1 MSTFPSG
8 PRPGAEAPAAGYHP
22 FSKAFHWLTALAVL
36 GMICIG
42 WWMTGLPLGL
52 LKLEVY
58 AWHKWIGLS
67 VLGLTAL
74 RLLWR
79 WRVPPP
85 PLPETIAPWERW
97 LAPLVHWLLLLLLLA
112 MPISGWTMSSAAGVA
127 VVWFGILPMPDLVPR
142 DQELFAALRL
152 THDVLSKLLVLAIA
166 LHVAAVVRHDV
177 LRRDGVFRRMSPFM
191 R

>member
-1 MSTFPSG
+1 M
-8 PRPGAEAPAAGYHP
+8 PATGYHP
-22 FSKAFHWLTALAVL
+22 LSKTFHWLIALAVL
-36 GMICIG
+36 GMLGVG

-58 AWHKWIGLS
+58 AWHKWIGLT
-67 VLGLTAL
+67 VLSLTIL

-85 PLPETIAPWERW
+85 PFPHTIAPWERK
-97 LAPLVHWLLLLLLLA
+97 LAPLVHASLLVLLLL

-127 VVWFGILPMPDLVPR
+127 VVWFGVLPMPDLVPR
-142 DQELFAALRL
+142 DQDLFAALRL
-152 THDVLSKLLVLAIA
+152 THDVLSKLMALAVV
-166 LHVAAVVRHDV
+166 LHVAAVLRHDV
-177 LRRDGVFRRMSPFM
+177 LRRDGVFRRMSPFA